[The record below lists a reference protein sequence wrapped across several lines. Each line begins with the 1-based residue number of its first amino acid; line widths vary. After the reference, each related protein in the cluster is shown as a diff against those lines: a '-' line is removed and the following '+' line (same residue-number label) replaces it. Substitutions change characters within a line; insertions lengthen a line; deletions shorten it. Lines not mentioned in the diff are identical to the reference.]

1 MHTDTSDLPHLAFQE
16 YGASLQAL
24 QRAREALEE
33 LEGKVREAF
42 SVFQSPAE
50 IAASETTSGRPDV
63 GALMAA
69 HAQCQKSLLN
79 ATAQA
84 RQKFLVWLILRG
96 EAAVVRSVTERA

>member
-1 MHTDTSDLPHLAFQE
+1 MQTDTSDLPHLAFQE

-50 IAASETTSGRPDV
+50 PVASESKGSRPDV
-63 GALMAA
+63 TALIAA
-69 HAQCQKSLLN
+69 HAQCQKSLMC

-96 EAAVVRSVTERA
+96 EAAVVRSLSNRA

>member
-42 SVFQSPAE
+42 TVFQSPAKAVPDE
-50 IAASETTSGRPDV
+50 STATRPDV
-63 GALMAA
+63 SALIAA
-69 HAQCQKSLLN
+69 HAQCQKSLLS

-96 EAAVVRSVTERA
+96 EVAVVRSLSNRA